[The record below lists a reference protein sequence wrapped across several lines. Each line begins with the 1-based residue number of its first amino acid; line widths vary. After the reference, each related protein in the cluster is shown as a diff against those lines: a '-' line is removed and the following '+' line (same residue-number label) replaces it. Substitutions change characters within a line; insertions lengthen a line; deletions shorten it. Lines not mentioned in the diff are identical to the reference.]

1 MSPRQG
7 KQRCALESP
16 GQLPALPPAR
26 TPQRA
31 LVIALSTLLLLAL
44 SLVARSSSAAPEARI
59 LRIDPRAATGQGEP
73 ILNMVVEVAENKRLS
88 TAIQDCAL
96 MRGDAQLVCMSEK
109 LSAPR
114 TLFSPYDF
122 PEKNAIFTVQM
133 DGQDMPARFVD
144 KHKWGD
150 SKNIVGVGTAW
161 LILIDAGAGARVP
174 DELAVAQAFVNAM
187 GPQDIADV
195 MVFGDRQVISDT
207 KWLPVASKAQLLST
221 IGSVRAVSNEGRA
234 RPVFTIIRNSV
245 TDAFKELGNAG
256 SSIQVPLHQAL
267 VVLSTGNGG
276 VDTLTTGAGASQ
288 LNQYLTKGRFPEDNT
303 ALPKTPLPI
312 VSIYFPVN
320 GLSEEFKKTAQDFM
334 QNLPNPEIGGYFN
347 VVRGNGPAA
356 GPLIAAAVTD
366 RFNQMF
372 LTRWR
377 VSCVAPTVTQTF
389 RLNFSNVSPAIAGD
403 NSFKEVPVGID
414 PTSWPLDVDLDYTK
428 KMADRNPIYPGG
440 SFTVYGNFCWGS
452 TTDRAQVYFVPAGT
466 NPPAAVSAN
475 DVEGARKAQKQLIA
489 MGMQGK
495 PIKAT
500 EGTLEFTAPDNVKM
514 IVGKGSQAVSRIV
527 IYDSVAKRSS
537 GVTANSILQ
546 VKASESGPFPILYV
560 VVAAFGALVLILLIV
575 AIARG
580 GGNKRRPNNPP
591 PPGPSGGGG
600 WGPPG
605 PGGPGGAPPY
615 GGPGGAPPYGGGGP
629 VGGAPPYGGGPGP
642 GGGYPGGGGPQ
653 YGAAPAPFLGYGP
666 DPAPPAAAVGPSG
679 TSEAAPLAVHGLG
692 SNGPPIQPV
701 PAAPTPDPWVAP
713 PAAALGGPGGS
724 PSFAAPSVPVSASA
738 AGAVFIGGAA
748 VAPVAPVI
756 AEAAAPAFDDA
767 PSQAFL
773 YGSQGPQVA
782 LTTAQPPMSAP
793 PPDPY
798 AVGVEG
804 VGPAPPPT
812 GPVARLVGALG
823 TFPVPTGAE
832 TRIGRDVS
840 LCTIVLGDPHLG
852 SVHATVAF
860 DGHRVHV
867 RDEGTPSGTY
877 LDGHRLPPSVWTP
890 AVPGAALRFGA
901 VELSLQIHLGT
912 LPPRDGR
919 TPPSSL
925 GRLPDR
931 PRPRSLEAGQRG
943 CRGVRGDPRRRAR
956 HRLRRHGRPR
966 PRGGGEPTR
975 HPDGARIPAPSRPVR
990 APRPRAQTRRR
1001 GSRPPGACPRDPAR
1015 PSPPRLDARR
1025 VFDPFRRDRG
1035 RPLWRQPGLRLSSRH
1050 FAPAHPRPLPRP

>member
-7 KQRCALESP
+7 NPRCALENKGHSP
-16 GQLPALPPAR
+16 LFSPAR
-26 TPQRA
+26 TPAQA
-31 LVIALSTLLLLAL
+31 VVIALSTLLLLAL
-44 SLVARSSSAAPEARI
+44 ALVTKSAAAAPEARI

-88 TAIQDCAL
+88 SAIQDCAL
-96 MRGDAQLVCMSEK
+96 MRGDSQLVCMSEK

-122 PEKNAIFTVQM
+122 PEKNAVFTVQM

-144 KHKWGD
+144 KHKWGE

-161 LILIDAGAGARVP
+161 LILIDAGAGARVS

-312 VSIYFPVN
+312 ISIYFPVN

-334 QNLPNPEIGGYFN
+334 QNLANPEIGGYFN

-389 RLNFSNVSPAIAGD
+389 RLNFSNVSPVIAGD

-440 SFTVYGNFCWGS
+440 NFTVYGNFCWGS

-495 PIKAT
+495 PVKAT

-514 IVGKGSQAVSRIV
+514 IVGKGAQAVSRIV

-591 PPGPSGGGG
+591 PPGPGGG

-615 GGPGGAPPYGGGGP
+615 GGPGGGAPPYGGGP
-629 VGGAPPYGGGPGP
+629 VGGAPPYGGGAPP
-642 GGGYPGGGGPQ
+642 GGGYPGGGGGGPQ

-666 DPAPPAAAVGPSG
+666 DPVPPVAVGPSG
-679 TSEAAPLAVHGLG
+679 TSEAAPLAV
-692 SNGPPIQPV
+692 PFA
-701 PAAPTPDPWVAP
+701 PAAIPIPAGNANGLAPPAPAPDPWVAQ
-713 PAAALGGPGGS
+713 PAAPLGGPGGS
-724 PSFAAPSVPVSASA
+724 PGFAAPSVPVSASA
-738 AGAVFIGGAA
+738 AGAVFIGGVVASPAA
-748 VAPVAPVI
+748 PAVGEGPARPAP
-756 AEAAAPAFDDA
+756 PAFDDA

-798 AVGVEG
+798 EAGN
-804 VGPAPPPT
+804 GPAPPVT
-812 GPVARLVGALG
+812 GPQARLVGALG
-823 TFPVPTGAE
+823 TFPIPTGAE

-840 LCTIVLGDPHLG
+840 LCSIVLGDPQMG

-860 DGHRVHV
+860 DGHRVHF
-867 RDEGTPSGTY
+867 RDEGTPSGTF
-877 LDGHRLPPSVWTP
+877 LDGHRLAPSVWT
-890 AVPGAALRFGA
+890 AAGPGAAVRFGA
-901 VELSLQIHLGT
+901 VALSLQIH
-912 LPPRDGR
+912 
-919 TPPSSL
+919 
-925 GRLPDR
+925 
-931 PRPRSLEAGQRG
+931 
-943 CRGVRGDPRRRAR
+943 
-956 HRLRRHGRPR
+956 
-966 PRGGGEPTR
+966 
-975 HPDGARIPAPSRPVR
+975 
-990 APRPRAQTRRR
+990 
-1001 GSRPPGACPRDPAR
+1001 
-1015 PSPPRLDARR
+1015 
-1025 VFDPFRRDRG
+1025 
-1035 RPLWRQPGLRLSSRH
+1035 
-1050 FAPAHPRPLPRP
+1050 